1 MSTMTPIRLH
11 AVVFL
16 MSLALAGGCAQE
28 AAPGKAPEAEPLADL
43 AFTNGRIYTMDG
55 SRSWA
60 EAVAIRDG
68 RIVYVG
74 TDDGLADVAGPDTQ
88 RVDLHGRMMLPAF
101 HDIHI
106 HPISGG
112 IEAASC
118 DLNGLESLEEYR
130 ETIAG
135 CAERAGD
142 DEWIMGGGWL
152 MSVFGPGAMPSRRI
166 LDELVPDRPVYLTS
180 SDGHTGWANS
190 KALEIAGI
198 DSDTPDPRDGRID
211 RDPETGEPI
220 GSLQEGAM
228 RLVSTHTPPVTQEV
242 RTDGLSYA
250 IDMLNGYG
258 ITSIQDANVSEDDLK
273 AYRALEQRGEL
284 DLRVVGSQ
292 WWDRE
297 RGTEQ
302 IPEFKRLRDEYLSDR
317 LKVSTVKI
325 MQDGVMEN
333 FTAAMLEPYLQQGDT
348 RGIPMVEP
356 DALRQIVADL
366 DAEGI
371 QVHFHA
377 IGDAAIRQS
386 LDAVE
391 EAREQNG
398 ARGLRHH
405 ISHIELIDPADIP
418 RFRELDVVAN
428 FQPLWAFADEYI
440 TDLTLPYIGEKRGQG
455 LYPIRSVY
463 ESGGMIA
470 FGSDWSVST
479 ANPFYQ
485 IEVAVTRKDPDDATD
500 DVFLPDERINLPE
513 ALAAFTI
520 NGAWVN
526 HHEELTGSI
535 EAGKAADLIILDRNL
550 FAIAPEEISETKV
563 LLTLLDGEPVH
574 GDPTS
579 L

>member
-1 MSTMTPIRLH
+1 MD
-11 AVVFL
+11 V
-16 MSLALAGGCAQE
+16 
-28 AAPGKAPEAEPLADL
+28 PEAEPLADL

-60 EAVAIRDG
+60 QAVAIRDG

-74 TDDGLADVAGPDTQ
+74 TDAGLSDAVGPDT
-88 RVDLHGRMMLPAF
+88 RHIDLHGRMMLPAF

-106 HPISGG
+106 HPIGGG
-112 IEAASC
+112 IEAAAC
-118 DLNGLESLEEYR
+118 DLNGLESLEAYR
-130 ETIAG
+130 ETIAE
-135 CAERAGD
+135 CAGRAGD
-142 DEWIMGGGWL
+142 DEWILGGGWL
-152 MSVFGPGAMPSRRI
+152 MSVFGPGGMPSRRI
-166 LDELVPDRPVYLTS
+166 LDEFVPDRPVYLTS

-211 RDPETGEPI
+211 RDPATGEPI

-242 RTDGLSYA
+242 RTDGLRYA

-258 ITSIQDANVSEDDLK
+258 ITSIQDANVSEDDLE
-273 AYRALEQRGEL
+273 AYRALESRGEL
-284 DLRVVGSQ
+284 DLRAVGSQ

-302 IPEFKRLRDEYLSDR
+302 IPEFRRLRDEYLSGR

-356 DALRQIVADL
+356 DALRQIVAEL
-366 DAEGI
+366 DADGF

-386 LDAVE
+386 LDAVQT
-391 EAREQNG
+391 AREQNG

-405 ISHIELIDPADIP
+405 ISHLELIDPADIP

-440 TDLTLPYIGEKRGQG
+440 TDLTLPYIGDERAQW

-463 ESGGMIA
+463 DSGGMIA

-479 ANPFYQ
+479 ANPFHQ
-485 IEVAVTRKDPDDATD
+485 IEVAVTRKDPDDAAD
-500 DVFLPDERINLPE
+500 DVFLPDERISLPE

-526 HHEELTGSI
+526 HHERLTGSI
-535 EAGKAADLIILDRNL
+535 EAGKAADLIVLDQNL
-550 FAIAPEEISETKV
+550 FAIAPEAISETKV

>member
-1 MSTMTPIRLH
+1 MSTTTPIRLH
-11 AVVFL
+11 AGVLFL
-16 MSLALAGGCAQE
+16 GLMLAAGCADESAPVE
-28 AAPGKAPEAEPLADL
+28 APAAEPLADL

-68 RIVYVG
+68 RIIYVG
-74 TDDGLADVAGPDTQ
+74 TDEGLGEIAGPDTR

-106 HPISGG
+106 HPIGGG
-112 IEAASC
+112 IEAAAC

-130 ETIAG
+130 ETIAE
-135 CAERAGD
+135 CAERTGD
-142 DEWIMGGGWL
+142 DEWILGGGWL
-152 MSVFGPGAMPSRRI
+152 MSVFGPGGMPSRRV

-211 RDPETGEPI
+211 RDPATGEPI

-228 RLVSTHTPPVTQEV
+228 RLVSAHTPPVTQEV
-242 RTDGLSYA
+242 RTDGLRYS

-258 ITSIQDANVSEDDLK
+258 ITSIQDAAVSEDDLK

-302 IPEFKRLRDEYLSDR
+302 IPEFKRLRDEYVSDR

-356 DALRQIVADL
+356 DALRRIVAEL
-366 DAEGI
+366 DAEGF

-405 ISHIELIDPADIP
+405 ISHLELIDPADIP
-418 RFRELDVVAN
+418 RFRELDVIAN

-440 TDLTLPYIGEKRGQG
+440 TDLTLPYIGDERGQG

-479 ANPFYQ
+479 ANPLYQ

-526 HHEELTGSI
+526 HHEALTGSI
-535 EAGKAADLIILDRNL
+535 ETGKAADLIVLDRNL